1 MATWNVRSLVKPGKI
16 DNLILEMKRL
26 QLDIIGLSEV
36 RWKDNGRYDTE
47 DAVLYYSGQPSSEE
61 HHHYHGVGVLIK
73 KELTRY
79 VTNFVP
85 VSERCILLQLSGQP
99 FDVNIIQIYAPT
111 TEKAEKDPDLL
122 ERFYSEEWE
131 VYYGRFKQFLKLN
144 ETVIKEDTSK
154 CALLLSNLADDTYR
168 LARNLLHPKDLE
180 KVTFGELTTAL
191 DGHFKP
197 KQCTFADRAKFYD
210 ARRSPGES
218 VDDWAARLRGL
229 AIRCEFGTALDQLI
243 TDRFVLGMSAG
254 HERER
259 LFEEDAVKLKFS
271 KALEVAQ
278 KAAFARLA
286 QEQQH
291 VIVKQEPVYRVQ
303 NQYVAPA
310 RGRNGGTRGGASNG
324 GRHGGPHGGS
334 GGSEL
339 HRRCGV
345 CGLKSHDSESCRFS
359 GYRCRGCG
367 VIGHLV
373 KVCKNKN
380 SVRVN
385 NLSSNGE
392 QEQPTDES
400 QECKECDLFNMSPST
415 ENEVVTNN
423 VQPNSPLHVASPSSS
438 PALSS
443 PAAVVVP
450 SGGST
455 ATFDDEVQMDEDEWG
470 KRKDF

>member
-1 MATWNVRSLVKPGKI
+1 MAAHSPIHLRAIACLEARPDKLDVSPGYAGAAGKQLVKNTYK
-16 DNLILEMKRL
+16 
-26 QLDIIGLSEV
+26 
-36 RWKDNGRYDTE
+36 
-47 DAVLYYSGQPSSEE
+47 
-61 HHHYHGVGVLIK
+61 
-73 KELTRY
+73 
-79 VTNFVP
+79 
-85 VSERCILLQLSGQP
+85 
-99 FDVNIIQIYAPT
+99 
-111 TEKAEKDPDLL
+111 
-122 ERFYSEEWE
+122 EWE

-154 CALLLSNLADDTYR
+154 CALLLSSLADDTYR
-168 LARNLLHPKDLE
+168 LTRNLLHPKDLE

-254 HERER
+254 HERKR

-392 QEQPTDES
+392 QEQPTDET
-400 QECKECDLFNMSPST
+400 QECKECDLFNMRHIDQLLNYKGVKIHASPST

-455 ATFDDEVQMDEDEWG
+455 ATVDDEVQMDEDEWG
-470 KRKDF
+470 EAEGFLDSDKDVNVQDDLTDTNDAQNVVQNVNSPSNADGGRQLRPKKPVNYKRFF

>member
-1 MATWNVRSLVKPGKI
+1 MS
-16 DNLILEMKRL
+16 
-26 QLDIIGLSEV
+26 IIGEV
-36 RWKDNGRYDTE
+36 T
-47 DAVLYYSGQPSSEE
+47 V
-61 HHHYHGVGVLIK
+61 
-73 KELTRY
+73 
-79 VTNFVP
+79 
-85 VSERCILLQLSGQP
+85 
-99 FDVNIIQIYAPT
+99 FDHNTQ
-111 TEKAEKDPDLL
+111 
-122 ERFYSEEWE
+122 EWE

-168 LARNLLHPKDLE
+168 LARNLLRPKDLE

-218 VDDWAARLRGL
+218 VDDWAASLRGL
-229 AIRCEFGTALDQLI
+229 AIRCEFGTALDELI

-303 NQYVAPA
+303 NQYIAPA
-310 RGRNGGTRGGASNG
+310 RGRNGGTRGGTSYGA
-324 GRHGGPHGGS
+324 RHSGPHGGS

-345 CGLKSHDSESCRFS
+345 CGLKSHDSCQIWPIIMT
-359 GYRCRGCG
+359 
-367 VIGHLV
+367 VL
-373 KVCKNKN
+373 
-380 SVRVN
+380 
-385 NLSSNGE
+385 
-392 QEQPTDES
+392 
-400 QECKECDLFNMSPST
+400 
-415 ENEVVTNN
+415 
-423 VQPNSPLHVASPSSS
+423 
-438 PALSS
+438 
-443 PAAVVVP
+443 
-450 SGGST
+450 
-455 ATFDDEVQMDEDEWG
+455 
-470 KRKDF
+470 